1 MPAAMMFHADLHVHS
16 LYSRAT
22 ARTSDL
28 EHLAAWAARKGIA
41 VIGTGDFTHPAWL
54 DEIRRKLAPDG
65 SGLLSLRPRAAR
77 QAMSDVPASCRGD
90 VRFVL
95 TVEIATIYRKGDR
108 TRKIHHVACVPDLA
122 AARRVSRRLSRIG
135 NLEADGRPMLGLD
148 SRDLLEIVLEASDEA
163 FLFPAHIWTPWFAAL
178 GSRSGFDSID
188 ECYGDL
194 AGHVFAAET
203 GLSSDP
209 PMNWRV
215 SSLDRFRLVSFSDA
229 HSPAKLG
236 REATTLDTGVDFP
249 SIRRAL
255 ETGRGYVG
263 TVELF
268 PEEGKYHLD
277 GHRRCGVRLEPAQ
290 TRERAERCPSCGAK
304 LTVGVMHRV
313 EDLADRRRPRPP
325 ATAGTVTSLVPLAEV
340 LGECLGRG
348 PATKTVTRAYD
359 ALLESCGPELFV
371 LAEAPLEDVERA
383 STPLVAEAISRL
395 RRGEVIRE
403 PGYDGEYGTIRLL
416 RR

>member
-1 MPAAMMFHADLHVHS
+1 MTFHADLHVHS
-16 LYSRAT
+16 LHSRAT
-22 ARTSDL
+22 ARSSDL

-41 VIGTGDFTHPAWL
+41 VLGTGDFTHPAWMQR
-54 DEIRRKLAPDG
+54 IRRTLVPAGP
-65 SGLLSLRPRAAR
+65 GLFALRPRASRA
-77 QAMSDVPASCRGD
+77 AMSDVPPSCRAD
-90 VRFVL
+90 VRFML
-95 TVEIATIYRKGDR
+95 TVEIATIYKKDGR

-122 AARRVSRRLSRIG
+122 AARKMIRRLGRIG

-148 SRDLLEIVLEASDEA
+148 SRDLLEIVLESSDGS

-178 GSRSGFDSID
+178 GSKSGFDSID
-188 ECYGDL
+188 ACYGDL

-236 REATTLDTGVDFP
+236 RETTLFDTDVDFF

-255 ETGRGYVG
+255 ETGRGYAG
-263 TVELF
+263 TVEFF

-277 GHRRCGVRLEPAQ
+277 GHRKCGVRLDPAQ
-290 TRERAERCPSCGAK
+290 TRRQGERCPACGGK

-325 ATAGTVTSLVPLAEV
+325 ATAGRVTSLVPLAEV

-359 ALLESCGPELFV
+359 ALLESLGPELHV
-371 LAEAPLEDVERA
+371 LTGAPLEDVEKA
-383 STPLVAEAISRL
+383 SSALVAEAIGRL
-395 RRGEVIRE
+395 RRGEVMRE

>member
-1 MPAAMMFHADLHVHS
+1 MAFHADLHVHS
-16 LYSRAT
+16 LHSRAT
-22 ARTSDL
+22 ARSSDL

-41 VIGTGDFTHPAWL
+41 VLGTGDFTHPAWMQR
-54 DEIRRKLAPDG
+54 IRRTLVPAEP
-65 SGLLSLRPRAAR
+65 GLLALRPRAAR
-77 QAMSDVPASCRGD
+77 AAMSDVPDSCRAD
-90 VRFVL
+90 VRFML
-95 TVEIATIYRKGDR
+95 TVEIATIYRKDDR

-122 AARRVSRRLSRIG
+122 AARKVIRRLERIG
-135 NLEADGRPMLGLD
+135 NLAADGRPMLGLD
-148 SRDLLEIVLEASDEA
+148 SRDLLEIVLESSDAS

-178 GSRSGFDSID
+178 GSKSGFDSID
-188 ECYGDL
+188 ACYGDL

-236 REATTLDTGVDFP
+236 RETTLFDTDVDFP

-263 TVELF
+263 TVEFF

-277 GHRRCGVRLEPAQ
+277 GHRKCGVRLEPAQ
-290 TRERAERCPSCGAK
+290 TRRQGDRCPSCGGK

-313 EDLADRRRPRPP
+313 EDLADRGRPRPP

-348 PATKTVTRAYD
+348 PATKTVTRAHE
-359 ALLESCGPELFV
+359 ALLEKLGPELHV
-371 LAEAPLEDVERA
+371 LTEAPLEDVERA
-383 STPLVAEAISRL
+383 SSALVAEAIARL

-403 PGYDGEYGTIRLL
+403 PGYDGTYGTIRLL
-416 RR
+416 QR

>member
-1 MPAAMMFHADLHVHS
+1 MTMTFHADLHVHS

-28 EHLAAWAARKGIA
+28 AHLAAWAARKGIR

-54 DEIRRKLAPDG
+54 RQIRSRLVPAEP
-65 SGLLSLRPRAAR
+65 GLFTLRPRASSA
-77 QAMSDVPASCRGD
+77 AMADVPASCRGE
-90 VRFVL
+90 VRFML
-95 TVEIATIYRKGDR
+95 SVEIATIYRKDDR
-108 TRKIHHVACVPDLA
+108 TRKVHHVVCVPDLA
-122 AARRVSRRLSRIG
+122 AARKVIRRLERIG
-135 NLEADGRPMLGLD
+135 NLAADGRPMLGLD
-148 SRDLLEIVLEASDEA
+148 SRDLLEIVLESSDDA

-178 GSRSGFDSID
+178 GSKSGFDSID

-229 HSPAKLG
+229 HSPSKLG
-236 REATTLDTGVDFP
+236 REATTFDTDVDFP

-255 ETGRGYVG
+255 ETGSGYAG
-263 TVELF
+263 TVEFF

-277 GHRRCGVRLEPAQ
+277 GHRKCGVRLDPAQ
-290 TRERAERCPSCGAK
+290 TRRASARCPSCGGP

-325 ATAGTVTSLVPLAEV
+325 PTAGTVTSLVPLAEV

-348 PATKTVTRAYD
+348 PATKGVARAYD
-359 ALLESCGPELFV
+359 ALIESVGPELHV
-371 LAEAPLEDVERA
+371 LSEAPLEDIARA

-395 RRGEVIRE
+395 RSGTVIRE
-403 PGYDGEYGTIRLL
+403 PGYDGQYGRIRLL
-416 RR
+416 AGV